1 MGRQSGRGQLACA
14 LLEHGLDPMYR
25 LGRHG
30 LGLALLCCLKG
41 RGQIHQALDLNAVPG
56 SHVCDVIEVRGSA
69 DHLTPSV
76 CGPGEGAEAH
86 GAHVVTNVAQHRRV
100 HQHLQGSGLFETV

>member
-1 MGRQSGRGQLACA
+1 MHFKLTVPTTMIMNPLDLFFYQVLVQVVSY

-41 RGQIHQALDLNAVPG
+41 RGQIHQALDLG
-56 SHVCDVIEVRGSA
+56 RGPELVS
-69 DHLTPSV
+69 T
-76 CGPGEGAEAH
+76 
-86 GAHVVTNVAQHRRV
+86 
-100 HQHLQGSGLFETV
+100 